1 MAVWRRGRSG
11 MMIYLV
17 LTIFLCRMVGSVKEI
32 IVENPFYLRAR
43 VYDAHTANVQFE
55 IGRDKNQ
62 RTCQMYKFTIRHNR
76 DYPYAMPEQNLTF
89 WRNSLELKHLAEGNY
104 RICAVICS
112 EYLKRSTHLSYEFVS
127 KRNRSTPISACVNIH
142 AYRSHFLVLTLYILV
157 FIILAFSQIIFSLRR
172 RKTRASIKTAL
183 IDVEHAIQKWRSSQ
197 TTTTTTSTDGPHSFT
212 ILQSLV
218 GFPTVPV
225 DQTILSLYHS
235 VDEEHQSLHPINFH
249 LGLPNEPSASEV
261 P

>member
-1 MAVWRRGRSG
+1 

-17 LTIFLCRMVGSVKEI
+17 LTICLCRVVGSVKEI

-43 VYDAHTANVQFE
+43 MQDGHTASVLFE
-55 IGRDKNQ
+55 IGREKDQ

-76 DYPYAMPEQNLTF
+76 EYPYAMPEQNLTF

-112 EYLKRSTHLSYEFVS
+112 EHLSSEFVN

-142 AYRSHFLVLTLYILV
+142 AARSHFLVLTLYILV
-157 FIILAFSQIIFSLRR
+157 FFFLGFSQIIFSLQK
-172 RKTRASIKTAL
+172 RKARAGIKTAL
-183 IDVEHAIQKWRSSQ
+183 IDVENALQKWRSTQ
-197 TTTTTTSTDGPHSFT
+197 TTTASTDGPHSFS

-218 GFPTVPV
+218 SFPTVPL
-225 DQTILSLYHS
+225 DQSILSLYHS
-235 VDEEHQSLHPINFH
+235 AGEEHHPITFH
-249 LGLPNEPSASEV
+249 LDLHNEQPV
-261 P
+261 